1 MTDVRTVYVTTGSDL
16 EARAIARALLEE
28 RLIACANILPNM
40 RSLYRWEGGVQE
52 DEEVAMLLK
61 TRAELVE
68 RVVARVEA
76 LHTYDVP
83 CVVVWPIDAGAD
95 DYLAWVRAETG

>member
-1 MTDVRTVYVTTGSDL
+1 
-16 EARAIARALLEE
+16 
-28 RLIACANILPNM
+28 
-40 RSLYRWEGGVQE
+40 
-52 DEEVAMLLK
+52 
-61 TRAELVE
+61 VE

-95 DYLAWVRAETG
+95 DYLGWVRAETA